1 MPRPKLSPVPP
12 PDEPDDISLD
22 DAVQA
27 ALDYEAQQRLW
38 LRVLLPYIW
47 DDHPTHASRCVEFG
61 RDLVRLAAC
70 QRVCRILR
78 SDLPEGSRA
87 AEARIQEQAIAA
99 EAPAER

>member
-1 MPRPKLSPVPP
+1 MTRPKLSPVPP
-12 PDEPDDISLD
+12 PDDDISLD

-27 ALDYEAQQRLW
+27 ALDYEVQQRLW

-47 DDHPTHASRCVEFG
+47 DDQPQHASQTVEFG

-78 SDLPEGSRA
+78 SDLPADQRT
-87 AEARIQEQAIAA
+87 AEAGTQERAIAA
-99 EAPAER
+99 TEPRG